1 VSLWRWSRAERA
13 YRRGYRYLRG
23 EGLPH
28 DPVAA
33 LYWLNR
39 AARRGHARAQHALS
53 MAYLSG
59 VAGRAPSASW
69 LIEARGGGSPAAA
82 DNAGL
87 LYPGGLDVKPDPV
100 LAFAWAKAAA
110 RRGLA
115 CAEANLGMLLT
126 RGIGCQR
133 NLSEAALWYRRAADK
148 GEATGALGLGI
159 LHEGGLGVVK
169 DIAEAMRWYRIAAE
183 SGNDVAATAIGLLMM
198 SDETASPDLAEAQ
211 RWLRGPAARGFAHA
225 QYGLGLL
232 ALRTADQSRGR
243 FWLGKAT
250 SQGHASARATLSKL
264 QQPDPAGDA
273 AA

>member
-1 VSLWRWSRAERA
+1 MSLWHWSRAERA

-33 LYWLNR
+33 LYWLSR

-59 VAGRAPSASW
+59 VTGHAPSASW
-69 LIEARGGGSPAAA
+69 LIEAQNGGSPAAA
-82 DNAGL
+82 NNADL
-87 LYPGGLDVKPDPV
+87 LYPGGLNVKPDPA

-133 NLSEAALWYRRAADK
+133 DFAEAALWYRRAADK
-148 GEATGALGLGI
+148 GEAAGALGLGI
-159 LHEGGLGVVK
+159 LHEGGLGITK
-169 DIAEAMRWYRIAAE
+169 DVAGAMRWYRIAAE
-183 SGNDVAATAIGLLMM
+183 SGNDVAAAALGLLLI
-198 SDETASPDLAEAQ
+198 SGETAAPDLAEAQ
-211 RWLRGPAARGFAHA
+211 RWLGGPAARDFAHA

-232 ALRTADQSRGR
+232 AIRMTDESRAR
-243 FWLGKAT
+243 FWLGKAAT
-250 SQGHASARATLSKL
+250 QGHAGARAALAKHQL
-264 QQPDPAGDA
+264 PDATTA